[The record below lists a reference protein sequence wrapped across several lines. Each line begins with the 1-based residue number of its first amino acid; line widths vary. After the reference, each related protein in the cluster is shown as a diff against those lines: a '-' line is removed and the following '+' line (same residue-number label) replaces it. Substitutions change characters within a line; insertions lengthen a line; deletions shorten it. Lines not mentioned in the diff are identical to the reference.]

1 MLKSEDNMNTKTRRS
16 YTETF
21 KEEAV
26 RLVRES
32 GHPVTHV
39 ARDLGIADHLL
50 YRWRAEQQHVEGQG
64 QTRQSA
70 RAEQAELV
78 RLRRENAVLKQE
90 RDFLR
95 RAAAFFAKESR

>member
-1 MLKSEDNMNTKTRRS
+1 MSTKTRRS

-26 RLVRES
+26 RVVRES
-32 GHPVTHV
+32 GHPVAQV

-50 YRWRAEQQHVEGQG
+50 YRWRAEQQQAEGRG
-64 QTRQSA
+64 QTRQSL
-70 RAEQAELV
+70 RDEQAELA
-78 RLRRENAVLKQE
+78 RLRRENATLTQE

-95 RAAAFFAKESR
+95 RAAAFFARESR